1 MLTLRYL
8 VKRTEKLEL
17 LLPASIL
24 VVRKSIKITVAT
36 MLIAA
41 VKPIVA
47 IVVTVVTVVTVVIT
61 FLFTYKTRLTQEKAF
76 VKPYYLKNK
85 VSKNAFVNS

>member
-1 MLTLRYL
+1 MSTSKTFAVTITANAIIKGRMLTLRYL

-61 FLFTYKTRLTQEKAF
+61 FLL
-76 VKPYYLKNK
+76 P
-85 VSKNAFVNS
+85 

>member
-17 LLPASIL
+17 LVAASSL

-36 MLIAA
+36 MLIAV
-41 VKPIVA
+41 VKPIAA
-47 IVVTVVTVVTVVIT
+47 IVVTVVTVVMVVTVVIT
-61 FLFTYKTRLTQEKAF
+61 FLLPAK
-76 VKPYYLKNK
+76 
-85 VSKNAFVNS
+85 